1 MPTVIEVAPV
11 RKSIRVKATPERAFQ
26 AFTADMSRWWI
37 KTHSINKS
45 PIKDIV
51 IEPRPGGRWFER
63 GEDGSECDWGRVL
76 SWEPPG
82 RLLLA
87 CQLTPQ
93 WTFDP
98 ALITELEL
106 RFLPDGEGTLIEL
119 EHRLDGYGDAA
130 EEMFKILDGPNA
142 WAGLLQAFSRV
153 AA

>member
-1 MPTVIEVAPV
+1 MTTFSKVAPV

-26 AFTADMSRWWI
+26 AFTAEMCRWWI

-63 GEDGSECDWGRVL
+63 GEDGSECDWGKVL

-87 CQLTPQ
+87 WQLTPQ

-98 ALITELEL
+98 ALVTELEL
-106 RFLPDGEGTLIEL
+106 RFLPDGPGTLIEL
-119 EHRLDGYGDAA
+119 EHRLEGYGDAA

-142 WAGLLQAFSRV
+142 WMGLLEAF
-153 AA
+153 AKAGA